1 MNWESI
7 EGNWQQ
13 AKTGIKERWGKLSGH
28 QLADRVPGTRNQL
41 IANIQASYGVA
52 KDEAE
57 RQVKAWEEY
66 NRDTN
71 EHGTSPP
78 GARDQLIGNI
88 QESFG
93 IARDEAERQVL
104 TWGTKNAGEIADYQR
119 PTGGPWAHWP
129 HT

>member
-1 MNWESI
+1 MNWKRI

-13 AKTGIKERWGKLSGH
+13 ARTEIKERRDKATDLP
-28 QLADRVPGTRNQL
+28 LEDRVPGTRNQL

-57 RQVKAWEEY
+57 RQVRAWEAY
-66 NRDTN
+66 NQDTN
-71 EHGTSPP
+71 EHGESPP

-104 TWGTKNAGEIADYQR
+104 TWGTKNAGEIANYQSS
-119 PTGGPWAHWP
+119 TGGPWAHWP